1 MKVSASTS
9 NGITFPLLLYLWKSV
24 EVRFGISS
32 RFGGFAFVPNLG
44 EVCFL
49 HILLVFL
56 HKIIPDYM
64 QKNEESAVNVVLFHM

>member
-1 MKVSASTS
+1 M
-9 NGITFPLLLYLWKSV
+9 

-32 RFGGFAFVPNLG
+32 KFGSFAFVPKID
-44 EVCFL
+44 EVCFR

-64 QKNEESAVNVVLFHM
+64 QKERIIGSKSSLLPKLRSWKSVRFATEL